1 MAPRPLNL
9 PESPTNP
16 VAVHPDARRGRGA
29 VSNASGRFETETRVT
44 RDEDFAFD
52 DGWGGAE
59 EASPTRTTVERD
71 TSRTILARNTS
82 PDIHFDRSINPYRG
96 CEHGCFYCF
105 ARPTHAFLGLSPG
118 LDFETRLFAK
128 PDAGALLAATLRK
141 PSYKCRTIAIGTNTD
156 PYQPIEERYGIT
168 RDVLKVLSAFKHP
181 VGIVTKGARV
191 TRDLNLLADLA
202 SRGLAHVMLSVTTL
216 DHRLARK
223 MEPRASTPQR
233 RLEAIRLLSSAGI
246 PTGVMVAPIIP
257 GLTDHEIEPILEAA
271 AEAGANTAGYVM
283 LRMPLEIKDL
293 ARQWL
298 TENVPDRAS
307 KVIAQMQDSR
317 GGKDYDAAFGT
328 RMRGSGPFAELIAQ
342 RFKKATRR
350 FGLDSK
356 LAPLRTDLF
365 HRPEAPS
372 PQLSLI

>member
-1 MAPRPLNL
+1 M
-9 PESPTNP
+9 
-16 VAVHPDARRGRGA
+16 
-29 VSNASGRFETETRVT
+29 T

-59 EASPTRTTVERD
+59 EARPTLTTVEGD

-82 PDIHFDRSINPYRG
+82 PDVPFDRSINPYRG

-141 PSYKCRTIAIGTNTD
+141 PSYKCRMIAIGTNTD
-156 PYQPIEERYGIT
+156 PYQPIEECYGNT
-168 RDVLKVLSAFKHP
+168 RDVLKVLSAFNHP

-271 AEAGANTAGYVM
+271 AEAGAKTAGYVM

-328 RMRGSGPFAELIAQ
+328 RMRGSGPFADLIAQ